1 MGIRVGVRVE
11 GKGMK
16 TKAEV
21 KNYLTEIKQDN
32 SKVRGY
38 YTGKVQTTVKT
49 LTLQYLFLLY
59 TVFQTNGISMVGFIS
74 PDLLIKTSTV
84 MYPTA
89 TCARIHLPDPK

>member
-59 TVFQTNGISMVGFIS
+59 TVFRQMESLWWALFLRT
-74 PDLLIKTSTV
+74 
-84 MYPTA
+84 Y
-89 TCARIHLPDPK
+89 

>member
-59 TVFQTNGISMVGFIS
+59 TVCQTNGISMVGFIS

-84 MYPTA
+84 MYPTV